1 MHVHKLFFFF
11 EKSFLNRCRSTTYAL
26 RMLPT
31 VCVVGKTAFYWEE
44 LGCQN
49 LEGGFKMSL
58 T

>member
-1 MHVHKLFFFF
+1 MHVHNFFLFF
-11 EKSFLNRCRSTTYAL
+11 ENSFLNRCRSTTYAL

-31 VCVVGKTAFYWEE
+31 VNVVGKTAFYWEE

-49 LEGGFKMSL
+49 LEGGFKMSQ